1 MAYVVLDLAGPPCSW
16 CMAPIFDGWYA
27 KRHCTGQRPGPKV
40 GVAYT
45 DSRSSRPEELLL
57 LVCRRCAQRNY
68 PEDYV
73 DDDGNLNEQAGRFIY
88 SGLIHELPTAA
99 VEHHLQ
105 RRADKAGEGMAEMNC
120 LLPLTPIKED
130 DEDEG
135 DKKLA
140 EDNAFTVKEEV
151 DELEEDATASPSLT
165 LGAKPKGV
173 AKKKVRRGHRVAKSI
188 EKQGKALLEL

>member
-16 CMAPIFDGWYA
+16 CMTPIFDGWYA
-27 KRHCTGQRPGPKV
+27 KRHCTGQRPGPMV

-73 DDDGNLNEQAGRFIY
+73 DGDGNLDEQAGRFIY

-105 RRADKAGEGMAEMNC
+105 RRADKAGEGMAVGV
-120 LLPLTPIKED
+120 KEE

-151 DELEEDATASPSLT
+151 DELEETATTSPSFV
-165 LGAKPKGV
+165 LGANAKEVP
-173 AKKKVRRGHRVAKSI
+173 KKKVRWGPRVAKSI
-188 EKQGKALLEL
+188 EKQGKARLEL